1 MSFMDSDLFQADEVI
16 KEELIPNENVIW
28 TGKPESGQLFKTSD
42 IFMIP
47 FSIMWGG
54 FALFWESTAITMNAP
69 LLFKIWGIPFVVVGL
84 YMIFGRFIYEFYNR
98 KALFYG
104 ITNKRIII
112 KQTIIPKKTTTLIL
126 SNIQEVN
133 LRIKKNGNG
142 DIIFAPE
149 RSLISSFNRQY
160 QPPSFLN
167 IKDCKEIYAKILEI
181 KQK

>member
-1 MSFMDSDLFQADEVI
+1 MSFMDSHLFQADEVI
-16 KEELIPNENVIW
+16 KEELLSNENVIW
-28 TGKPESGQLFKTSD
+28 TGRPESGQLLKSSD
-42 IFMIP
+42 MFMIP

-54 FALFWESTAITMNAP
+54 FAIFWESTALTMNAP
-69 LLFKIWGIPFVVVGL
+69 LLFKIWGIPFVFVGL
-84 YMIFGRFIYEFYNR
+84 YMIFGRFIYEYYKR
-98 KALFYG
+98 KELFYG

-112 KQTIIPKKTTTLIL
+112 KQTILPKKTTTLIL

-133 LRIKKNGNG
+133 IKINKNGNG

-149 RSLISSFNRQY
+149 IKFISSFNQRY

-167 IKDCKEIYAKILEI
+167 IRDCKEVYAKILEV